1 MNLLLQAFIAYMGL
15 LPPLSALVD
24 LYFIGDIKPNLLL
37 DFIIYY
43 TLIIFTFVGAVNWKI
58 SSDGNVVMTLYGAL
72 PSLLSFLIILALL
85 TDINYLVIS
94 NFLIICLTLQLLFDY
109 LIFLR
114 GIRPAFYVNYIRI
127 PVTFFLSMIIHLPI
141 YII

>member
-15 LPPLSALVD
+15 LPPLYALVD

-58 SSDGNVVMTLYGAL
+58 SNDGNVVMTLYGAL

-114 GIRPAFYVNYIRI
+114 GIRPAFYVNSIRI

>member
-15 LPPLSALVD
+15 LPPLYALVD

-58 SSDGNVVMTLYGAL
+58 SNDGKVVMTLYGAL

-114 GIRPAFYVNYIRI
+114 GIRPAFYVYYIRI